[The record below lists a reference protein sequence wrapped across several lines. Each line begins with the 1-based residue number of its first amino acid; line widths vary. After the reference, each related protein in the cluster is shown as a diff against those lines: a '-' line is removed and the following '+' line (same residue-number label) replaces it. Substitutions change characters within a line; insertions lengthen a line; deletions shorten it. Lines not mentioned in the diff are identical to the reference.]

1 MCIWGEGR
9 EEECVCIW
17 AEGREERVYNSQSAI
32 VGDNQ
37 GGVLASKVSLLN
49 RFNARMVY
57 VYLYVMGTA
66 HSIMFYVILNTHK
79 TRAKLLSL
87 TRQECGPFL

>member
-1 MCIWGEGR
+1 MCVWGE
-9 EEECVCIW
+9 V
-17 AEGREERVYNSQSAI
+17 REERVYYSQSAI
-32 VGDNQ
+32 LGDNQ

-49 RFNARMVY
+49 RFNARMFY

-79 TRAKLLSL
+79 TSEKQLALA
-87 TRQECGPFL
+87 RQNCVPFL